1 MLKLIRL
8 ILDLKAEIG
17 VLLKAMTIHGITIES
32 APTRNKEQSTIVQQN
47 GKFAGIAKKR
57 TRSRHPGQQRSLV
70 NPPDAPSDTDDKP
83 KEQAI
88 LVVMVKWK
96 SKTISRRSMNAMQ
109 VGYTRYDHKD
119 VSCNRERV
127 VAVERELSS
136 DEVKAQMSVDW
147 SLH

>member
-1 MLKLIRL
+1 
-8 ILDLKAEIG
+8 
-17 VLLKAMTIHGITIES
+17 
-32 APTRNKEQSTIVQQN
+32 
-47 GKFAGIAKKR
+47 
-57 TRSRHPGQQRSLV
+57 
-70 NPPDAPSDTDDKP
+70 
-83 KEQAI
+83 
-88 LVVMVKWK
+88 
-96 SKTISRRSMNAMQ
+96 MNAMQ